1 MFSRIGTFLFGIV
14 SYGAFFAT
22 LLWFAGW
29 IAGIGVPVP
38 LDAPAA
44 MNTWQALAIDAGL
57 MAMFGLQHSVMAR
70 PGFKAWWT
78 QFVPGS
84 LERSVY
90 VLLSSVALFA
100 MMAFWQPLGGVV
112 WAVEGEAARIAVY
125 VVFALGWAI
134 LFLATFL
141 INHFDL
147 FGLRQ
152 VWLHLVRRPYT
163 QLEFGTPFL
172 YRIVRHPLYVG
183 WLLIFWAAPTMTV
196 AHLVLALGLTAYI
209 LIAIPFE
216 ERDLMRAHREYGEYR
231 ERVPMLI
238 PKLGG

>member
-1 MFSRIGTFLFGIV
+1 MLDRITTFTFGV
-14 SYGAFFAT
+14 VAYLAFFAT
-22 LLWFAGW
+22 LLYFMGW
-29 IAGIGVPVP
+29 IVGIGVPVP

-44 MNTWQALAIDAGL
+44 INTWQALAIDTGL
-57 MAMFGLQHSVMAR
+57 MALFGLQHSVMAR

-78 QFVPGS
+78 QFVPAR

-90 VLLSSVALFA
+90 VLLSSVALFI
-100 MMAFWQPLGGVV
+100 MMAFWQPLGGVLWSV
-112 WAVEGEAARIAVY
+112 QGEAARNAIYAL
-125 VVFALGWAI
+125 FGLGWAI

-152 VWLHLVRRPYT
+152 VWLHLVQKPYT
-163 QLEFGTPFL
+163 ELKFGTPFL
-172 YRIVRHPLYVG
+172 YRFVRHPLYVG
-183 WLLIFWAAPTMTV
+183 WLLIFWAAPTMTI

-209 LIAIPFE
+209 LIAIPLE
-216 ERDLMRAHREYGEYR
+216 ERDLMRVHREYAEYR

-238 PKLGG
+238 PKIGG

>member
-1 MFSRIGTFLFGIV
+1 MLGRIGTFTFGV
-14 SYGAFFAT
+14 VAYLAFFAT
-22 LLWFAGW
+22 LVYFMGW
-29 IAGIGVPVP
+29 IVGIGVPVP
-38 LDAPAA
+38 LDAPASI
-44 MNTWQALAIDAGL
+44 NTWQALAIDIGL
-57 MAMFGLQHSVMAR
+57 IALFGLQHSVMAR

-78 QFVPGS
+78 QFVPAR
-84 LERSVY
+84 LERSIY

-100 MMAFWQPLGGVV
+100 MMAFWQPLGGVLWSV
-112 WAVEGEAARIAVY
+112 QGEAARNAIYAL
-125 VVFALGWAI
+125 FALGWAI

-152 VWLHLVRRPYT
+152 VWLHLVRKPYT
-163 QLEFGTPFL
+163 ELKFGTPFL
-172 YRIVRHPLYVG
+172 YRFVRHPLYVG

-209 LIAIPFE
+209 LIAIPLE
-216 ERDLMRAHREYGEYR
+216 ERDLMRVHREYAEYR

-238 PKLGG
+238 PKIGG